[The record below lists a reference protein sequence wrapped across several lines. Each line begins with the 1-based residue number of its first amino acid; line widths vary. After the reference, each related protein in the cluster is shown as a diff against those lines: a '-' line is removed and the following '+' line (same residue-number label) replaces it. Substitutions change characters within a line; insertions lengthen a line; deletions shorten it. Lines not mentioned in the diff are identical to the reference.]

1 MIIKLFK
8 GISKYELSL
17 QVESIVDMRSE
28 QKDNLLMR
36 GLWEN
41 GTDCIINMRII
52 DIDAISYVQN
62 TYDNSIQIVD
72 NETSVSTWMPI
83 SKKIITFPP
92 FLYKLTTWWAPRQ
105 SPHWNAYSSAF
116 LTSGGNL
123 TPIRAATYG

>member
-41 GTDCIINMRII
+41 GTDCIIDMRII

-62 TYDNSIQIVD
+62 TYDNSIQ
-72 NETSVSTWMPI
+72 
-83 SKKIITFPP
+83 
-92 FLYKLTTWWAPRQ
+92 
-105 SPHWNAYSSAF
+105 
-116 LTSGGNL
+116 
-123 TPIRAATYG
+123 